1 MTKSDRLEDVTPLWR
16 AFFSDNLAR
25 TEAEKVRIGLEAVL
39 PDRVDVGDSVQVD
52 RIAASVRDSQR
63 RLARESVLPA
73 CLEWLREKGFWTGDE
88 ARENRALNEIA
99 GALDELTPF
108 TVKLPVPVAS
118 VKNIAWIIPSA
129 AGAAI
134 GSIALAPLTLLLFN
148 SREIGLFAGGVLG
161 AAGLI
166 ALVSLLASR
175 PDIAGGLETGLKW
188 VGFIA
193 VPLGFWRGLRGR
205 PLGWLRAGAY
215 TLASWLLL
223 GTVRP
228 RVVMPGRAEV
238 LAALDDPIRTLLHH
252 DADLLLAWCWAHPA
266 RIETNASG
274 SSDDHGLS
282 GSVCDAIGTLRLIL
296 ANRSASAEDLAD
308 AAEAM
313 LQRIEEE
320 GYEWR
325 SVERG
330 TPYDLTMAS
339 LFSKFGM
346 IDVGQPVE
354 TLKPATVRD
363 GIAVQQGVI
372 RRLRV

>member
-1 MTKSDRLEDVTPLWR
+1 MTKFDRLEDVTPRWR
-16 AFFSDNLAR
+16 VFFSEKLAG
-25 TEAEKVRIGLEAVL
+25 AEHSQVRLGVEAVL
-39 PDRVDVGDSVQVD
+39 PERVDVVDPAQVE
-52 RIAASVRDSQR
+52 RIVLAVVEARRGRVRDS
-63 RLARESVLPA
+63 VMPA
-73 CLEWLREKGFWTGDE
+73 CLGWLCEKGFWTEDE

-99 GALDELTPF
+99 GALDGLTPF
-108 TVKLPVPVAS
+108 EPRLAAPVVS
-118 VKNIAWIIPSA
+118 VKNLAWIIPA
-129 AGAAI
+129 AVGAAI
-134 GSIALAPLTLLLFN
+134 GAIVLGFMSKLVFTTNEF
-148 SREIGLFAGGVLG
+148 GLFVGGILG
-161 AAGLI
+161 AAGLV
-166 ALVSLLASR
+166 ALVGVLASR
-175 PDIAGGLETGLKW
+175 PDIASGLETGLKW

-228 RVVMPGRAEV
+228 RVVLPSRAEV
-238 LAALDDPIRTLLHH
+238 LAALDDPIHDLLFH
-252 DADLLLAWCWAHPA
+252 DADLVLAWLWAHPA
-266 RIETNASG
+266 RLEPAETAAANSPV
-274 SSDDHGLS
+274 LS
-282 GSVCDAIGTLRLIL
+282 GSVCDAIATLRVIL
-296 ANRSASAEDLAD
+296 ADRSSAREDLAD
-308 AAEAM
+308 AAESM
-313 LQRIEEE
+313 LQRIQEE

-346 IDVGQPVE
+346 IDIGQPVE

-363 GIAVQQGVI
+363 GVAVQQGVI

>member
-1 MTKSDRLEDVTPLWR
+1 MTKFDRLEDVTPRWR
-16 AFFSDNLAR
+16 AYFSEKLAG
-25 TEAEKVRIGLEAVL
+25 AEQSQVRLGVEAVL
-39 PDRVDVGDSVQVD
+39 PDRVDVVDPAQVE
-52 RIAASVRDSQR
+52 RIVLAVVEARRGRVRDS
-63 RLARESVLPA
+63 VMPA
-73 CLEWLREKGFWTGDE
+73 CVGWLREKGFWTEDE

-108 TVKLPVPVAS
+108 EPRLPASVAS
-118 VKNIAWIIPSA
+118 VKNLAWAFPA
-129 AGAAI
+129 AVGAGIGAI
-134 GSIALAPLTLLLFN
+134 VLGFMSKLVFTTNEF
-148 SREIGLFAGGVLG
+148 GLFTGGILG
-161 AAGLI
+161 AAGLV
-166 ALVSLLASR
+166 ALVGVLASR
-175 PDIAGGLETGLKW
+175 PDIASGLETGLKW

-228 RVVMPGRAEV
+228 RVVLPSRAEV
-238 LAALDDPIRTLLHH
+238 LAALDDPIHDLLFH
-252 DADLLLAWCWAHPA
+252 DADLVLAWLWAHPA
-266 RIETNASG
+266 RLDPTETAAAMSPV
-274 SSDDHGLS
+274 LS
-282 GSVCDAIGTLRLIL
+282 GSVCDAIGTLRVIL
-296 ANRSASAEDLAD
+296 ADRSSAREDLAD
-308 AAEAM
+308 AAESM
-313 LQRIEEE
+313 LQRIQEE

-346 IDVGQPVE
+346 IDIGQPVE
-354 TLKPATVRD
+354 TIKPATVRD
-363 GIAVQQGVI
+363 GVAVQQGVI